1 MSPLQIHAPYHAPH
15 LYDEQDLALLLS
27 SPEDFSSYL
36 TCIPVLSTCSGK
48 LRRASILTQAFHAAL
63 TDILINRI
71 DLNLMYEG
79 VSFLT
84 RLTQDSQVLVHSIGT
99 STGKALMR
107 TLSEESKVHS
117 SHKVPEDD
125 LHTLSS
131 TRSLAT
137 PLLSTANPTTV
148 DGKSKI
154 AILGMSGRF
163 PNADSLSEF
172 WDVLAQGLDVHSVAP
187 TSRWDTATHV
197 DVSGK
202 RKNTS
207 ATTYGCWL
215 KHPELFDPK
224 FFNISP
230 REAPQID
237 PAQRIALLT
246 AYEAIEQAG
255 IVPDGSPSTQK
266 DRVGVFFGV
275 TSNDWMETNSAQDI
289 DTYFIPGGNRAFIP
303 GRINY
308 CFKFSGPSYSVDTA
322 CSSSLAAIHTACNSL
337 WQRDVDTAIAGG
349 TNILTNPDFTAGLD
363 RGHFLSRTGNCKTF
377 DDSADGYCRGEGA
390 GTVVLKRLDD
400 ALLDKDPILGV
411 ICDVSTNHNAEA
423 QSITRPCVNAQ
434 KNIFRNIIDNTCV
447 DPYDISYVEMHGTG
461 TQAGDAG
468 EMESVLEIFAPP
480 SSRCN
485 PRSDAQPLYLGSAK
499 ANIGHGEAAAGISS
513 LIKSLLM
520 MENNYI
526 PLHCGIK
533 SKINQRFPTDL
544 KDRGAHI
551 LAKGIPWPRND
562 MATRKL
568 FLNNFSA
575 AGGNSALLLE
585 DAPAQL
591 EPSMIDPRT
600 SHLVTVSAKSATAL
614 RRNIEALLSHLDTY
628 STDRNPLPALSYTT
642 TARRVHHR
650 HRLVTS
656 GSDISQIRAGL
667 KTALERGD
675 GSTRAKTAPT
685 ILFAFTGQGSLYAGM
700 GKQFL
705 RNFSNFRNHVDRLDH
720 IAQRLGFPSV
730 RPLIEASDYQIDESD
745 PVSAQ
750 LAILIFEI
758 ALYRLWISWGVHPN
772 SVIGHSLGQYAALN
786 AAGVISDADTIYLV
800 GRRAE
805 LLRDNCKIDTH
816 SMLAIRAS
824 AQEVRPCTE
833 GSSCEF
839 ACFNSTKDTVISGE
853 SHAIHKIRER
863 LNNSSIKATELSVPF
878 AYHSTQ
884 VEPILADLEQL
895 ASGVSFHKP
904 LVPVICLLQGRV
916 VTEGGTF
923 GPKYL
928 ASHCRNPVD
937 IVSGLNAAQTS
948 QILSENTI
956 TLEIGPQPVVS
967 AMIKASLGQQMRT
980 FVSSQRGQDMW
991 PLLTGALSAL
1001 YTAGASISW
1010 AEYQRDFP
1018 MSHKVLRLPAYSWDL
1033 QSYWIGYRNDW
1044 SLRKG
1049 DPLPAQHESEDK
1061 PLESTTIH
1069 RVIKE
1074 EFSDQAGV
1082 VVLEADISRP
1092 DLNKFVQGH
1101 KVNGIPL
1108 CTPVSLTF

>member
-1 MSPLQIHAPYHAPH
+1 M
-15 LYDEQDLALLLS
+15 
-27 SPEDFSSYL
+27 
-36 TCIPVLSTCSGK
+36 LSTCSGK
-48 LRRASILTQAFHAAL
+48 LRRASNLTQAFRAAL
-63 TDILINRI
+63 ADILVNRI

-79 VSFLT
+79 ISFIT
-84 RLTQDSQVLVHSIGT
+84 RLTQDSEVLVHSIGT
-99 STGKALMR
+99 SAGKALSR
-107 TLSEESKVHS
+107 TLSEKP
-117 SHKVPEDD
+117 KVPPNYESPVNDP
-125 LHTLSS
+125 HESS
-131 TRSLAT
+131 PSLQSPPT
-137 PLLSTANPTTV
+137 PLMPAGSPKTV

-163 PNADSLSEF
+163 PNADNLSEF
-172 WDVLAQGLDVHSVAP
+172 WDVLAKGLDVHSIAP
-187 TSRWDTATHV
+187 SSRWDTATHV

-215 KHPELFDPK
+215 KRPDLFDPK

-237 PAQRIALLT
+237 PAQRLALLT

-322 CSSSLAAIHTACNSL
+322 CSSSLAAIHAACNSL

-390 GTVVLKRLDD
+390 GTVVLKRLED

-423 QSITRPCVNAQ
+423 QSITRPCVDAQ

-447 DPYDISYVEMHGTG
+447 EPYDISYVEMHGTG

-468 EMESVLEIFAPP
+468 EMESVLEILAPP
-480 SSRCN
+480 SSRCK

-499 ANIGHGEAAAGISS
+499 ANIGHGEASAGISS

-520 MENNYI
+520 MENSLV
-526 PLHCGIK
+526 PPHCGIK
-533 SKINQRFPTDL
+533 TRINHRFPTDL
-544 KDRGAHI
+544 EDRGAHI
-551 LAKGIPWPRND
+551 LAKGISWPRNG
-562 MATRKL
+562 MTTRKL
-568 FLNNFSA
+568 LLNNFSA

-614 RRNIEALLSHLDTY
+614 RRNTEALLSQMDTY

-650 HRLVTS
+650 HRLIAG
-656 GSDISQIRAGL
+656 GSDIGQIRAGF
-667 KTALERGD
+667 KAALDRGD
-675 GSTRAKTAPT
+675 GSTRAKTSPT
-685 ILFAFTGQGSLYAGM
+685 IIFAFTGQGSLYAGM
-700 GKQFL
+700 GEQLL
-705 RNFSNFRNHVDRLDH
+705 RNFSNFRTDIDRLDH
-720 IAQRLGFPSV
+720 TTQRLGFPSV
-730 RPLIEASDYQIDESD
+730 RPLIEISDYEIDESD

-772 SVIGHSLGQYAALN
+772 CVLGHSLGQYAALN

-800 GRRAE
+800 GRRAQ
-805 LLRDNCKIDTH
+805 LLRDKCKIGTH
-816 SMLAIRAS
+816 SMLAVRAP
-824 AQEVRPCTE
+824 AQDVQPHTE
-833 GSSCEF
+833 ESNCEF
-839 ACFNSTKDTVISGE
+839 ACYNSMKDSIISGE
-853 SHAIHKIRER
+853 SHAIQQIRER
-863 LNNSSIKATELSVPF
+863 LSNSSTKATELSVPF
-878 AYHSTQ
+878 AYHSAQ
-884 VEPILADLEQL
+884 VEPILANLEQL
-895 ASGVSFHKP
+895 ASGVTFHKP
-904 LVPVICLLQGRV
+904 RVPVICLLLGQI
-916 VTEGGTF
+916 VTECGTF

-937 IVSGLNAAQTS
+937 MVSGLNAAHTS
-948 QILSENTI
+948 HILNENTI
-956 TLEIGPQPVVS
+956 TLEIGPQPVLS
-967 AMIKASLGQQMRT
+967 AMIKASLGQYMQT

-991 PLLTGALSAL
+991 ALLTGALSAL
-1001 YTAGASISW
+1001 YTAGAPISW
-1010 AEYQRDFP
+1010 AEYHRDFP

-1049 DPLPAQHESEDK
+1049 DPLPAQHESEHE

-1069 RVIKE
+1069 KVVKE
-1074 EFSDQAGV
+1074 DFSDQRGFL
-1082 VVLEADISRP
+1082 VLEADISRP
-1092 DLNKFVQGH
+1092 DLSKFVQGH
-1101 KVNGIPL
+1101 KVNEIPL
-1108 CTPVSLTF
+1108 CTPVSLAF

>member
-1 MSPLQIHAPYHAPH
+1 M
-15 LYDEQDLALLLS
+15 
-27 SPEDFSSYL
+27 
-36 TCIPVLSTCSGK
+36 LSTCSGK
-48 LRRASILTQAFHAAL
+48 LRRASNLIQAFRAAL
-63 TDILINRI
+63 ADILINRI

-79 VSFLT
+79 ISFLT
-84 RLTQDSQVLVHSIGT
+84 RLTQDSQILVHSIGT
-99 STGKALMR
+99 SAGKALIR
-107 TLSEESKVHS
+107 TLSEKPKTS
-117 SHKVPEDD
+117 SSYKPAEND
-125 LHTLSS
+125 LHVSS
-131 TRSLAT
+131 PSQSLAT
-137 PLLSTANPTTV
+137 PVVSKASPTTV
-148 DGKSKI
+148 NGKSKI
-154 AILGMSGRF
+154 AILGISGRF
-163 PNADSLSEF
+163 PNADGLSEF
-172 WDVLAQGLDVHSVAP
+172 WDVLAKGLDVHSIAP
-187 TSRWDTATHV
+187 SSRWDTATHV
-197 DVSGK
+197 DISGK

-215 KHPELFDPK
+215 KRPDLFDPK

-266 DRVGVFFGV
+266 DRVGVFCGV

-289 DTYFIPGGNRAFIP
+289 DAYFIPGGNRAFIP

-400 ALLDKDPILGV
+400 ALMDKDPILGV

-423 QSITRPCVNAQ
+423 QSITRPCVDAQ
-434 KNIFRNIIDNTCV
+434 KEIFRSIVDNTCV
-447 DPYDISYVEMHGTG
+447 EPYDISYVEMHGTG

-468 EMESVLEIFAPP
+468 EMESVLEILAPP
-480 SSRCN
+480 SDHCK

-499 ANIGHGEAAAGISS
+499 ANIGHGEAAAGVSS

-520 MENNYI
+520 MENNVI
-526 PLHCGIK
+526 PPHCGIK
-533 SKINQRFPTDL
+533 TRINQRFPTDL
-544 KDRGAHI
+544 AERGAHI
-551 LAKGIPWPRND
+551 LTKGIPWPKNGIT
-562 MATRKL
+562 TRKL

-591 EPSMIDPRT
+591 EPSLIDPRT

-614 RRNIEALLSHLDTY
+614 RRNTEALLSHLDTY
-628 STDRNPLPALSYTT
+628 STHTNSLPALSYTT
-642 TARRVHHR
+642 TARRIHHR
-650 HRLVTS
+650 HRLVAG
-656 GSDISQIRAGL
+656 GSDISQIRSGFKA
-667 KTALERGD
+667 ALERGD
-675 GSTRAKTAPT
+675 GSTRAKKTPT

-700 GKQFL
+700 GEKL
-705 RNFSNFRNHVDRLDH
+705 LSNFSYFRTDIDRLDH

-730 RPLIEASDYQIDESD
+730 CRLIEASNYQIDERD

-750 LAILIFEI
+750 LAILVFEI

-772 SVIGHSLGQYAALN
+772 AVLGHSLGQYAALN

-800 GRRAE
+800 GRRAQ
-805 LLRDNCKIDTH
+805 LLRDNCKIATH
-816 SMLAIRAS
+816 SMLAVRAS
-824 AQEVRPCTE
+824 AQEVQPYTE

-839 ACFNSTKDTVISGE
+839 ACFNSMKDSVISGE

-863 LNNSSIKATELSVPF
+863 LSNSTVKATELSVPF

-895 ASGVSFHKP
+895 ASGVPFHKP
-904 LVPVICLLQGRV
+904 QVPVICLLHGQV
-916 VTEGGTF
+916 VTESGTF

-937 IVSGLNAAQTS
+937 MVSGLNAARTS
-948 QILSENTI
+948 QILNENTI

-980 FVSSQRGQDMW
+980 FVSSQRGQEMW
-991 PLLTGALSAL
+991 PLLTEALSTL
-1001 YTAGASISW
+1001 HTAGASISW
-1010 AEYQRDFP
+1010 AEYHRDFP
-1018 MSHKVLRLPAYSWDL
+1018 MSHRVLRLPAYSWDL

-1049 DPLPAQHESEDK
+1049 DPLPAKRESENK

-1069 RVIKE
+1069 DVVNE
-1074 EFSDQAGV
+1074 EFSDHTGV
-1082 VVLEADISRP
+1082 LVLEADISCP
-1092 DLNKFVQGH
+1092 DLSKFVQGH

-1108 CTPVSLTF
+1108 CTPVSQLRDCRCSFTN